1 MTLLRKIFNVTL
13 IVLNAFLALTAILG
27 GLAILAG
34 VHVPSTEEL
43 TTSIFKG
50 ATVPG
55 IALTLI
61 VGGSAL
67 LATILLLRKSNFA
80 LLASILAG
88 IIIMFFEF
96 VEVQI
101 IGAPPGVAQNLQIFY
116 FGLGTLI
123 ACVALGMWLIDLSSN
138 LGSL

>member
-1 MTLLRKIFNVTL
+1 LLKKVLNITL
-13 IVLNAFLALTAILG
+13 IVLNGFLALTAILG

-34 VHVPSTEEL
+34 VNVPSSEEL
-43 TTSIFKG
+43 TASIFKG
-50 ATVPG
+50 AAIPG

-61 VGGSAL
+61 VGGSGL
-67 LATILLLRKSNFA
+67 LATILLVRKSKYA
-80 LLASILAG
+80 LFTSILAG

-101 IGAPPGVAQNLQIFY
+101 IGAPPGVAQTLQIFY

-123 ACVALGMWLIDLSSN
+123 VGVALGIWFIDLQSVKPPP
-138 LGSL
+138 G